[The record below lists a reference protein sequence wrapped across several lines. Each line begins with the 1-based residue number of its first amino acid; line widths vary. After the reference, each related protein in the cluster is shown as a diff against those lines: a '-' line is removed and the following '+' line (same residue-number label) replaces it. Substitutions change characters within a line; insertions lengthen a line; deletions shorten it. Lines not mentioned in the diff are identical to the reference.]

1 MAAPAPHA
9 ANLLDPSSL
18 LSNLIRLGRLACG
31 DARGASA
38 AASAAPAPRPLL
50 SPAPALSAA
59 PAHQNPLLLPPE
71 AAASVLPA
79 PPSYVLARARLQAV
93 CEAAC

>member
-1 MAAPAPHA
+1 MADH
-9 ANLLDPSSL
+9 LDPSSL

-38 AASAAPAPRPLL
+38 AASAAPAPAPRPLL

-59 PAHQNPLLLPPE
+59 PAHENPLLLPPD

-93 CEAAC
+93 CEAAG